1 MKWLRNGV
9 EGMMKVVKGKGEQ
22 EGYYSINELQYVME
36 QESRILQ
43 FKMKAQVQSRDPAR
57 INAANNEEEKEEIN
71 KAKVAAP

>member
-36 QESRILQ
+36 QESRIL
-43 FKMKAQVQSRDPAR
+43 
-57 INAANNEEEKEEIN
+57 
-71 KAKVAAP
+71 

>member
-1 MKWLRNGV
+1 
-9 EGMMKVVKGKGEQ
+9 MMKVVKGKGEQ

-57 INAANNEEEKEEIN
+57 INAANNEEEKEDIN